1 MTPPKTRQQA
11 KLSTGC
17 PRVPA
22 RRLRESRGS
31 PKRALECGSSAAAF
45 TAKAQ
50 AELAH
55 SKARR
60 LHCSIPGSHGR
71 APERLCLIPGRTPLN
86 AYTPLSVK
94 LLLPPRQSR
103 GISQPIRRPAGRGPR
118 RHTRQYIV
126 EPDGAQ
132 RSRHARMR
140 ATVETLREM
149 RVNPPEQPE
158 PLPCRPKPQR
168 GRTLSRPARFASAA
182 WV

>member
-103 GISQPIRRPAGRGPR
+103 GISQPISENSWQRLLLFSRVLRVPFSVACFLFSGCGAAAPTSPGAKNTGRGR
-118 RHTRQYIV
+118 RF
-126 EPDGAQ
+126 P
-132 RSRHARMR
+132 
-140 ATVETLREM
+140 
-149 RVNPPEQPE
+149 
-158 PLPCRPKPQR
+158 
-168 GRTLSRPARFASAA
+168 
-182 WV
+182 